1 MGMGACRQG
10 IDSLVLKCIMC
21 SGKGKSRLAG
31 RKGLLGREAVDE
43 VGREAEVNRK
53 GLSHHSRQR
62 VHRAASRSG
71 GGLNG
76 AHWGENYPGSWGSCA
91 EEGETGGGR
100 TVEDFVIVQVR
111 SDCGRS

>member
-1 MGMGACRQG
+1 MGVGACRQG

-53 GLSHHSRQR
+53 GLSHQQAESPQSCFQEWRWTEWSSLR
-62 VHRAASRSG
+62 
-71 GGLNG
+71 
-76 AHWGENYPGSWGSCA
+76 GELPWKL
-91 EEGETGGGR
+91 GELR
-100 TVEDFVIVQVR
+100 
-111 SDCGRS
+111 